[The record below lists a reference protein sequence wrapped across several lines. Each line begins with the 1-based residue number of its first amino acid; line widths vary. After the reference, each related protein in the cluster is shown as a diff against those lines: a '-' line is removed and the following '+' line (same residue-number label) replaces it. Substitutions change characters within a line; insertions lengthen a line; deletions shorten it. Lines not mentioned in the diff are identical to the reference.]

1 MAHLLPSLAI
11 IGPRLIIPGFF
22 ISQKI
27 KKMTDTVAIFQTIA
41 FSTLF
46 VTSVIIAFQGL
57 LLLSLIPGIAAT
69 AYYFMLEDPD
79 NKQRYRYL
87 DWAITTPLMLIAIFL
102 ANNVPIPFIIGLV
115 LLDLLMIGAGYLGTQ
130 EPDKIKKLLLF
141 GGGCLALLP
150 ILYFLFQQKKYT
162 TAIYLTVALWSL
174 YPIVWVLEETETLSE
189 TVTIS
194 TFSVLD
200 IVSKIGLLYLL
211 SPK

>member
-1 MAHLLPSLAI
+1 
-11 IGPRLIIPGFF
+11 
-22 ISQKI
+22 
-27 KKMTDTVAIFQTIA
+27 MTDTVAIFQTIA

>member
-46 VTSVIIAFQGL
+46 VTSVIIAFQGQI
-57 LLLSLIPGIAAT
+57 LLSLIPAVAAT
-69 AYYFMLEDPD
+69 AYYFMLEDPE
-79 NKQRYRYL
+79 NKQSYRYL
-87 DWAITTPLMLIAIFL
+87 DWAITTPLMLIAILL
-102 ANNVPIPFIIGLV
+102 ANNASIILIVTLV
-115 LLDLLMIGAGYLGTQ
+115 VLDLLMIGAGYLGYK
-130 EPDKIKKLLLF
+130 EPNETKKFLMF
-141 GGGCLALLP
+141 TVGCLALLP
-150 ILYFLFQQKKYT
+150 ILYFLLDQKKYT
-162 TAIYLTVALWSL
+162 TAIYLTLALWTL
-174 YPIVWVLEETETLSE
+174 YPIVWALEETETLSE
-189 TVTIS
+189 TVVTS

-200 IVSKIGLLYLL
+200 IVSKIGLVYLL